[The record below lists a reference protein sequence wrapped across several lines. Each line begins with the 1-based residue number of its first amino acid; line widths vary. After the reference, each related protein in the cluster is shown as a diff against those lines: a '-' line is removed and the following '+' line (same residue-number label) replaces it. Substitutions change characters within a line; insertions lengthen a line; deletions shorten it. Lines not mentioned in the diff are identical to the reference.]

1 MLALKRTTLFS
12 TSISILSA
20 FFLSLAVFFLTIV
33 PTTAMAEQKLVY
45 GDYEVH
51 YIGLSSDFLTA
62 EVSKQYDI
70 PRSRALGFLNIS
82 VLQHSKDI
90 EIPTSVNATITGSI
104 RNLIGQNR
112 ELEFRRIQEGKAI
125 YYISTFRFDDGDMY
139 NFDLDVV
146 PSNAPQ
152 RHFDV
157 KFSQRFYEDN

>member
-1 MLALKRTTLFS
+1 MFAFNRS
-12 TSISILSA
+12 TFCSTFISLLTA
-20 FFLSLAVFFLTIV
+20 FFLSIASTI
-33 PTTAMAEQKLVY
+33 AMAEQKLVY

-62 EVSKQYDI
+62 EVAKQYDI

-82 VLQHSKDI
+82 VLKHSKDTV
-90 EIPTSVNATITGSI
+90 IPTSTNATITGSI
-104 RNLIGQNR
+104 RNLIGQSR
-112 ELEFRRIQEGKAI
+112 ELEFRRIQEGKAV

-139 NFDLDVV
+139 NFDLDVT